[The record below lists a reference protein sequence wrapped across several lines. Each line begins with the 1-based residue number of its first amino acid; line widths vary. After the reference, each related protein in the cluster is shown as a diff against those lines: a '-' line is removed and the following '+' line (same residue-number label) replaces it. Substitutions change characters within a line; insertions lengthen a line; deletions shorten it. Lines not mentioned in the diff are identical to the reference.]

1 VSSAAIGWALAVAA
15 LAAGFLSYGWRG
27 LVLAL
32 SVIVFWL
39 LLQFSRTMRVLR
51 NAAGS
56 PVGHVAS
63 AVTLQSKLQV
73 GAPLSAVIGLARSLG
88 RKVRDEPQT
97 FAWRDAGGVEV
108 EVEFE
113 RGRCRRW
120 VLNRPADA
128 E

>member
-15 LAAGFLSYGWRG
+15 LAAGFLGYGWRG

-88 RKVRDEPQT
+88 RKVCDEPQT

>member
-1 VSSAAIGWALAVAA
+1 
-15 LAAGFLSYGWRG
+15 
-27 LVLAL
+27 
-32 SVIVFWL
+32 
-39 LLQFSRTMRVLR
+39 
-51 NAAGS
+51 
-56 PVGHVAS
+56 VAS

>member
-15 LAAGFLSYGWRG
+15 LAAGFLGYGWRG